1 MAKAFEFADFVQ
13 EFWVDFIVFDK
24 SPGYRNEVGKWIEGA
39 ETTRATGGIVLPLS
53 DDDLRRMPN
62 GIYTEKDWKLY
73 TLEPLQVGQRME
85 YMGQSYTIEPSK
97 DYSAYSDV
105 FMYFAKGVVVN

>member
-1 MAKAFEFADFVQ
+1 MSPPFEFQDFVQ
-13 EFWVDFIVFDK
+13 EFWRDFVVFDK
-24 SPGYRNEVGKWIEGA
+24 SQGHRNEVGKWIEGT

-53 DDDLRRMPN
+53 DSDIKRATN
-62 GIYTEKDWKLY
+62 GVYTEKDWKLY
-73 TLEPLQVGQRME
+73 TLEPLQIGQRME

-105 FMYFAKGVVVN
+105 FMYFAKGVV